1 MSIRIGNNVIIGGG
15 GQVSD
20 PNFLPNGTIITV
32 ETDGSGQF
40 TKLSDAINYLTG
52 KWSNGVVI
60 IKLGEGDF
68 VETEQVT
75 IDGRRFNLGHLVLQG
90 TSKSSSVLN
99 VSQLT
104 SDKPNAIFI
113 LYCNNLSI
121 ITMAIQTSQ
130 VDVSTTGNVI
140 RLSRSFFNMNDC
152 LVNRVIKVGNGVA
165 LGEMSTGYLDTSNI
179 SNCNNGVACN
189 YGAIVTTKNMTYTNI
204 TNKTISTKGLIYEL

>member
-1 MSIRIGNNVIIGGG
+1 MGG

-90 TSKSSSVLN
+90 ISKSSSVLN

-104 SDKPNAIFI
+104 SDKPNAILI

-121 ITMAIQTSQ
+121 TTMAIQTSQ

-152 LVNRVIKVGNGVA
+152 LVNRAIKVGNGVA

-179 SNCNNGVACN
+179 SNCNNGVVCN

-204 TNKTISTKGLIYEL
+204 TNETISTKGLIYKL